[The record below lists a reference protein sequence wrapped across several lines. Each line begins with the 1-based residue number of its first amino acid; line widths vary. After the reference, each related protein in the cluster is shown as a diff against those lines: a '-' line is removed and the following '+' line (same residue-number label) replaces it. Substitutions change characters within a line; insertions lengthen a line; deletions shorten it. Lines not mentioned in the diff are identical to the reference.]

1 MSEEALMSKLM
12 LIVGLFA
19 CATLYD
25 PPRMLNLLRPGLE
38 LFGSTLSAFNVD
50 RYLPSLPRSSRG

>member
-1 MSEEALMSKLM
+1 M

-25 PPRMLNLLRPGLE
+25 PPRMLELLRPGLE
-38 LFGSTLSAFNVD
+38 LFGGKLSAFNVD
-50 RYLPSLPRSSRG
+50 RYLPSLSRMSRG